1 MMDLFNAV
9 FCGSTVL
16 QRLRVAPTTNV
27 ELVQGSAWLG
37 SSACSAT
44 QRKQNAVLIQL
55 YPF

>member
-27 ELVQGSAWLG
+27 ELVQDSAWLG